1 MTDQDLRLVRPLSC
15 ICPATALVQPPES
28 FDISRSP
35 HKTPSKLLID
45 PRPLLL
51 CTQKLENTT
60 QRVFPFENCN
70 NTPKISFQTPPTL
83 ALRAAMADAQQQLQ
97 ALSDEYQ
104 KLQQGWFD
112 HGYVLLSLG
121 SD

>member
-1 MTDQDLRLVRPLSC
+1 M
-15 ICPATALVQPPES
+15 ALVQPPKS
-28 FDISRSP
+28 FDISGSP

-51 CTQKLENTT
+51 CTRKLGNTT
-60 QRVFPFENCN
+60 QRVSHFGNCN
-70 NTPKISFQTPPTL
+70 ITPKISTQTPPTR

>member
-1 MTDQDLRLVRPLSC
+1 
-15 ICPATALVQPPES
+15 
-28 FDISRSP
+28 
-35 HKTPSKLLID
+35 
-45 PRPLLL
+45 
-51 CTQKLENTT
+51 
-60 QRVFPFENCN
+60 
-70 NTPKISFQTPPTL
+70 
-83 ALRAAMADAQQQLQ
+83 MADAQQQLQ